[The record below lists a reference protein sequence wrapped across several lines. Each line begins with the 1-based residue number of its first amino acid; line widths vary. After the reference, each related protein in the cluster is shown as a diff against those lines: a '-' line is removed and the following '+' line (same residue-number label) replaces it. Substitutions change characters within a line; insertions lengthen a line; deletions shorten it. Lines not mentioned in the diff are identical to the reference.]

1 MMESIA
7 LMHIF
12 GSKFR
17 IFLELSCKGHNFLQE
32 KGALFFSLVHLHKRF
47 FTTHMK
53 NILVPLGISD
63 NSEQT
68 LVYAIGLASKT
79 QAAIYVMDSF
89 NPSFVNAHLLNVKEV
104 VKRNNFNRIKALVKS
119 IDHRGLSIQ
128 MVSYEGEFLVGV
140 NALDEKV
147 GLDLIVCGSMPN
159 SNNDAIFLGPTPGR
173 LVKKTDIPVWIIPE
187 GAIFQAPKKA
197 LFAFKKGKVKGERSL
212 LPLKFL
218 QDQFNTQLELLLVK
232 TPGQNR
238 KELQI
243 DHEIVE
249 LSDQMTSSE
258 NATIYQGVLEHF
270 RQVHPD
276 ILIVFARKRGFFEKL
291 IASDVVFK
299 KDFFTKTPLLVIK
312 NRQ

>member
-1 MMESIA
+1 
-7 LMHIF
+7 
-12 GSKFR
+12 
-17 IFLELSCKGHNFLQE
+17 
-32 KGALFFSLVHLHKRF
+32 
-47 FTTHMK
+47 MK

-68 LVYAIGLASKT
+68 LVYAIGLVSKT

-119 IDHRGLSIQ
+119 IDHHGLSIQ

-159 SNNDAIFLGPTPGR
+159 SNNDVIFLGPTPGR